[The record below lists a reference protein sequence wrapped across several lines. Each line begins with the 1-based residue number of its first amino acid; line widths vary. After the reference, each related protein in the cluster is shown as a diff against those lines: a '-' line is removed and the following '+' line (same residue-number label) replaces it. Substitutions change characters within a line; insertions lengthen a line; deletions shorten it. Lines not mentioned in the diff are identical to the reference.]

1 MWGYFDGASQG
12 HPSSIGIGVVLFLN
26 LNHYIYIRYAPSGGS
41 NNKAKL
47 VALCNLLKKTKQKD
61 IRKLQVMGDSK
72 LVIDWAKGKFFIQ
85 NITLANILRDI
96 RLSFQSFDWLSFQ
109 HILRELNV
117 KVDELSKEALQL

>member
-1 MWGYFDGASQG
+1 
-12 HPSSIGIGVVLFLN
+12 
-26 LNHYIYIRYAPSGGS
+26 
-41 NNKAKL
+41 
-47 VALCNLLKKTKQKD
+47 
-61 IRKLQVMGDSK
+61 MGDSK

-117 KVDELSKEALQL
+117 KADELSKEDLQLQRGTFGYYEYFKCTKTEVMELWL